1 VERGEVRPGQRVRA
15 LPSGQITTVKTIV
28 TYDGDLK
35 SASFPRSVTLELEDE
50 IDLSRGEML
59 VAEGEAAPQASSSFR
74 AMVVWMHEQP
84 LVAGRAYLIKH
95 TTRVVR
101 ATARSIRY
109 RVDVNSTEHRKAQR
123 LQINDIGE
131 VEFDA
136 VLPLFFDAY
145 AENREM
151 GAMILIDPISNAT
164 VGAAM
169 LLAPIASLDAS
180 EAVAKPTAF
189 VWLRGLTAEA
199 ITLRDSL
206 LAHGHAAVIVDDE
219 LIPEASLAAVV
230 RALQLAQVTA
240 ISARTVLSR
249 EPLVALREVG
259 GDAFFESPVEAFRWL
274 GVDSSEGSQT

>member
-1 VERGEVRPGQRVRA
+1 
-15 LPSGQITTVKTIV
+15 
-28 TYDGDLK
+28 
-35 SASFPRSVTLELEDE
+35 
-50 IDLSRGEML
+50 M
-59 VAEGEAAPQASSSFR
+59 
-74 AMVVWMHEQP
+74 
-84 LVAGRAYLIKH
+84 
-95 TTRVVR
+95 
-101 ATARSIRY
+101 
-109 RVDVNSTEHRKAQR
+109 NSTEHRKAQR

-274 GVDSSEGSQT
+274 GVDSSEGSQA